1 MVILT
6 PPYHALSLLRQALL
20 SKDGSDGKEEKNDD
34 DYDTFEEVLVYV
46 SFLATS
52 LVEANDFDP
61 RHWNDVLSPYL
72 EDVATSDTVEK
83 WCIMTEK
90 AILGDIDSESDD
102 DDSGEELCNIRFSLA
117 YGGKILLHQTRL
129 HLRRG
134 RRYALVGENGA
145 GNRTLGIVSSF
156 TRLFFCF
163 YILTQSFKL
172 SFESF
177 LQEKQHS

>member
-6 PPYHALSLLRQALL
+6 PPSHALSLLRQALP
-20 SKDGSDGKEEKNDD
+20 SRDSSDETEEKHDD
-34 DYDTFEEVLVYV
+34 GYDSFEEVLVYV
-46 SFLATS
+46 AFLATS

-61 RHWNDVLSPYL
+61 NRWSEVLSPYL
-72 EDVATSDTVEK
+72 EGVATPETVEK
-83 WCIMTEK
+83 WCAMTEK
-90 AILGDIDSESDD
+90 AILGDVDSESDD

-145 GNRTLGIVSSF
+145 GNISIWFAL
-156 TRLFFCF
+156 
-163 YILTQSFKL
+163 
-172 SFESF
+172 
-177 LQEKQHS
+177 

>member
-6 PPYHALSLLRQALL
+6 PPSHALSLLRQALP
-20 SKDGSDGKEEKNDD
+20 SKDSSDEKEEKHDD
-34 DYDTFEEVLVYV
+34 AYDSFEEVLVYV
-46 SFLATS
+46 AFLATS

-61 RHWNDVLSPYL
+61 NRWSEVLSPYL
-72 EDVATSDTVEK
+72 EDVATPETVEK
-83 WCIMTEK
+83 WCAMTEK
-90 AILGDIDSESDD
+90 AILGDVDSESDD

-145 GNRTLGIVSSF
+145 GNIYLWFSW
-156 TRLFFCF
+156 
-163 YILTQSFKL
+163 
-172 SFESF
+172 
-177 LQEKQHS
+177 